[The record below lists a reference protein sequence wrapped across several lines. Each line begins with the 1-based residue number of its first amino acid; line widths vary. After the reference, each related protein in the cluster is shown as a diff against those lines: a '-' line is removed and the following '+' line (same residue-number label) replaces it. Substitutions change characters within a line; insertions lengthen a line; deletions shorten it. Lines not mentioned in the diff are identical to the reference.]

1 MAEMRGGDA
10 EQLKPRK
17 HLETEHCE
25 DGRAAYTMIREMKCS
40 FALLDRPDGS
50 ASFSFGNTSVM
61 AAVYGPREVAIS
73 KELHDRSTVE
83 IVWHAVENDNT
94 TSLQAHLM
102 EFVVNASAMIHEFP
116 RSCIRVVIQEIQN
129 DGSVLACAVNATC
142 LALMDAGVPLTSLF
156 TAASCAIVDD
166 NIMIDPSMREVK
178 AAGSVFTVGYKQ
190 PSNVDDDEDDGEIV
204 LTQVIGALSV
214 DQTKAA
220 LNVLGKAAKSV
231 AAFIRKAKSH

>member
-1 MAEMRGGDA
+1 M
-10 EQLKPRK
+10 
-17 HLETEHCE
+17 ET
-25 DGRAAYTMIREMKCS
+25 AT
-40 FALLDRPDGS
+40 FAGS
-50 ASFSFGNTSVM
+50 
-61 AAVYGPREVAIS
+61 
-73 KELHDRSTVE
+73 LHVFMQ
-83 IVWHAVENDNT
+83 ENDNT

-178 AAGSVFTVGYKQ
+178 VSTGINF
-190 PSNVDDDEDDGEIV
+190 PSIYPPFLKLFRVMICRCRFF
-204 LTQVIGALSV
+204 LLCTFSYSFSQIHTHTHTHSC
-214 DQTKAA
+214 
-220 LNVLGKAAKSV
+220 
-231 AAFIRKAKSH
+231 